1 MQEEPLEVRGE
12 AGGGGAKIKGG
23 GFKNQGGEG
32 GGEGVAVAPTN
43 RGVDP
48 NVGGSPE

>member
-1 MQEEPLEVRGE
+1 MRL
-12 AGGGGAKIKGG
+12 GGGGGKNKRG
-23 GFKNQGGEG
+23 GFKNKG